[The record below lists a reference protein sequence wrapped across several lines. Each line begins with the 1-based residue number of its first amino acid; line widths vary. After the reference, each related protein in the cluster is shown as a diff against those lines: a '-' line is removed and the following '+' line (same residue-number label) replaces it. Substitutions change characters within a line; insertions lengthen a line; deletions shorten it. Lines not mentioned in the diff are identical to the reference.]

1 VDQLSFFSAE
11 ARRPRVAD
19 LAGLLCGPGQ
29 AVGFGRG
36 TAARVSVVLDEQWR
50 ARSLAAACAE
60 RGIEAEVSRSDGGY
74 PLLRTA
80 FRSDLTELAAHWL
93 RGAVK
98 SVPGG
103 FTPDGQALRVWALT
117 SGRFEP
123 GGYLLGLD
131 PHAPETHEP
140 LISALARTGLPVRLA
155 GPRAGGPALRV
166 TGKRRIERLAELVGP
181 IPDGAI
187 ERTWPLVS

>member
-1 VDQLSFFSAE
+1 MDQLSFFSAE
-11 ARRPRVAD
+11 ARHPRVAD

-36 TAARVSVVLDEQWR
+36 TAARLSVVVVDDWR
-50 ARSLAAACAE
+50 ARSLVRACDDRGVAAE
-60 RGIEAEVSRSDGGY
+60 LGRSEEGH
-74 PLLRTA
+74 PLVRTA
-80 FRSDLTELAAHWL
+80 FRADLTGLAGQWL

-98 SVPGG
+98 SVPAD
-103 FTPDGQALRVWALT
+103 FAPDGAALRLWALAA
-117 SGRFEP
+117 GRPVP

-131 PHAPETHEP
+131 PHAPETYEP
-140 LISALARTGLPVRLA
+140 LAVALARAGLPARCM

-166 TGKRRIERLAELVGP
+166 TGRRRIERLAELVGP
-181 IPDGAI
+181 TPDGAI